1 MRILVFGAGVI
12 GSVYA
17 ASLIQAGHQVVLL
30 ARGSRLADLQAG
42 GLILEEAES
51 GQQSVRPVT
60 AVATADPDDRY
71 DLVLVAVRSDQLA
84 SALPVLTGMRDGSPV
99 LVFGN
104 TGGRHR
110 QLIDA
115 LGDRVLFGFPAV
127 GGVRSGPVIR
137 YVRIAQQQTMLGE
150 PTGATTRRVQDL
162 QAVMAGAGFPTT
174 VSANI
179 TGWLLGHVAFVV
191 PIAYALYRT
200 GTDGS
205 ALATD
210 PKLLRWMVR
219 ATRQAF
225 RALTAHG
232 DAELPANLRMLYLRL
247 PTAFAVRY
255 WRGVFAGPRGELW
268 FGAHTRAAPQEMKS
282 LADELQAAVL
292 RTGRPTPDLTTLLAG
307 GPPVNA
313 VQ

>member
-1 MRILVFGAGVI
+1 MRVLVFGAGVI

-17 ASLIQAGHQVVLL
+17 ANLMQAGHEVVLL
-30 ARGSRLADLQAG
+30 ARGSRLADVQAS

-51 GQQSVRPVT
+51 GQRMVLPVT
-60 AVATADPDDRY
+60 AVASLDPADRY
-71 DLVLVAVRSDQLA
+71 DLVLVAVRADQLTDV
-84 SALPVLTGMRDGSPV
+84 LPVLTGMRDGSPV

-104 TGGRHR
+104 TAGRQR
-110 QLIDA
+110 QLIGA
-115 LGDRVLFGFPAV
+115 LGDRALFGFPAV
-127 GGVRSGPVIR
+127 GGVRNGPVIR

-150 PTGATTRRVQDL
+150 PTGETTRRVQAL
-162 QAVMAGAGFPTT
+162 QAALQGAGFPTT
-174 VSANI
+174 VTANMS
-179 TGWLLGHVAFVV
+179 GWLLGHAAFVV

-205 ALATD
+205 ALASD
-210 PKLLRWMVR
+210 PQALRLMVR

-232 DAELPANLRMLYLRL
+232 EVELPTNLRMLYLRL

-268 FGAHTRAAPQEMKS
+268 FGAHTRAAPEEMQS
-282 LADELQAAVL
+282 LADELLAAVL
-292 RTGRPTPDLTTLLAG
+292 RTGRSTPDLTMLLTG
-307 GPPVNA
+307 GPPSPVGA
-313 VQ
+313 